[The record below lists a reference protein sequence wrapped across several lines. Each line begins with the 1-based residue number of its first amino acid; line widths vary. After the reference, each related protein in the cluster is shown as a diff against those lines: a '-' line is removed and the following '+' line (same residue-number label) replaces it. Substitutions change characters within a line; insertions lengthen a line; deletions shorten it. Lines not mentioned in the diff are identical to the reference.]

1 MSRSPSTGKSGRAP
15 AGAPCSL
22 KSKMVRGRDGM
33 SRAYTCS
40 QLTSQQI
47 VDRSGRWLDII
58 AGAPLSDADR
68 SDLVRLTVENFE
80 NFFNRGIIEYRK
92 SVTEAG
98 DYAALE
104 WDGHGSII
112 QDLHG
117 REYIDCLGGFGIY
130 NAGIKH
136 PRVVKAVRDQLARMP
151 LSSQELLDPL
161 RAALAEMLAELAP
174 GDLQECFFIS
184 NGTDAIEGAM
194 KLARLYT
201 GRSGFIS
208 TLRGFHGKSM
218 GALSLMGKSEFRRP
232 FEPLLDNVHFVP
244 YGDAMALEEE
254 LRKLDTLG
262 TPIAA
267 FVAEPV
273 QGEAGAIVPPD
284 DYFPRVRQLCDRHK
298 ILLILDEVQTG
309 LGRTGRMFACE
320 HWNVIPDI
328 LCLGKA
334 IGGGVM
340 PLSAFMSSPKIWKVL
355 EDQPF
360 LHTSTFGGNPL
371 ACAAGLATIHVMLT
385 EDLPRQAAERGSY
398 LMPRLR
404 DIQRRHPE
412 IFLDVHGKGLLIG
425 LDFASPEI
433 GYAVSAGLFR
443 RGVLVAGTLI
453 GIRTI
458 RIEPALNIP
467 YDLLD
472 KLLDRLDDTLKEIT
486 ATGRSRPSR
495 RRELS
500 GRPMPGP
507 SPQAVVPLP
516 PHAAVH
522 PPSPGAVASPAREA
536 AAQGGASPRPTRRT
550 AVVEPSAGRPRRAT
564 GVTSTT
570 RRRTSPPPEMSA
582 APRRRR

>member
-1 MSRSPSTGKSGRAP
+1 MPETRLGGKQHDTQGHWV
-15 AGAPCSL
+15 CDL
-22 KSKMVRGRDGM
+22 KTRIAYGPGGKTKS
-33 SRAYTCS
+33 YTCS
-40 QLTSQQI
+40 QMAREEI
-47 VDRSGRWLDII
+47 IARSGRWLDII
-58 AGAPLSDADR
+58 GGAPLTEKDR
-68 SDLVRLTVENFE
+68 EDLVRLTVQNFE
-80 NFFNRGIIEYRK
+80 DFFNRGYVEYRK
-92 SVTEAG
+92 SVTEAD

-112 QDLHG
+112 RDLHG

-130 NAGIKH
+130 NVGIKH
-136 PRVVKAVRDQLARMP
+136 PVVVKAVRDQIGRMP

-161 RAALAEMLAELAP
+161 RAALAEMLGELAP
-174 GDLQECFFIS
+174 GDLQECFFIN

-194 KLARLYT
+194 KLARLHT
-201 GRSGFIS
+201 GKSGFIS

-244 YGDAMALEEE
+244 YGDSLALEEE

-284 DYFPRVRQLCDRHK
+284 DYLPRVRHLCSEHG

-309 LGRTGRMFACE
+309 FGRTGRMFASE
-320 HWNVIPDI
+320 HWNVVPDI

-340 PLSAFMSSPKIWKVL
+340 PLSAFMSNQKVWRVL
-355 EDQPF
+355 EKNPF

-371 ACAAGLATIHVMLT
+371 ACAAGLAAIHVLLS
-385 EDLPRQAAERGSY
+385 EDLPRQAAERGEY

-404 DIQRRHPE
+404 EVQGRYPDE
-412 IFLDVHGKGLLIG
+412 FLDVHGKGLLIG
-425 LDFASPEI
+425 LDFATPEI
-433 GYAVSAGLFR
+433 GFAVSAGLFK
-443 RGVLVAGTLI
+443 RGILVAGTLI

-467 YDLLD
+467 YPLLD
-472 KLLDRLDDTLKEIT
+472 KLLDRLDDTLKEIAGSKART
-486 ATGRSRPSR
+486 MQGKGAARAASAA
-495 RRELS
+495 
-500 GRPMPGP
+500 P
-507 SPQAVVPLP
+507 SPQAVVPMP
-516 PHAAVH
+516 APRVPTAARR
-522 PPSPGAVASPAREA
+522 PAEPRP
-536 AAQGGASPRPTRRT
+536 ASPRAPSPRSSAPSHGAPAKRAPVRSRRT
-550 AVVEPSAGRPRRAT
+550 PSSARRIESSPRK
-564 GVTSTT
+564 
-570 RRRTSPPPEMSA
+570 RR
-582 APRRRR
+582 